1 MRKVTKNCKGGSLIL
16 PGMQELFLSTE
27 FIPELSGVK
36 TPLLMDLAR
45 QVPGSVQYRVR
56 RYERP
61 NQWMAEEAGIFRYNY
76 QKSAS
81 ENNTVELR
89 FCLTGN
95 MYCRLNKE
103 ECSSCMGKKSVKCTA
118 RTESVDFLSFVFSS
132 TLLEQFVKS
141 RISETSANDALLS
154 FKYKSSFSRN
164 LTICNRTRVVLEGL
178 MTHNYSDSL
187 ENIFINAQTQ
197 MLLLF
202 SLDCMDE
209 KQIDVINCKFLANE
223 TDRDK
228 ILMAREILI
237 KQIGEP
243 ITIKDLSRK
252 VAMNECYLKKGFK
265 ELFGTTIFDFY
276 QSQRMEHAKYL
287 LYEKGLTVTD
297 VSSILGYS
305 SISHFS
311 TAFKRHTGL
320 KPCELLLR
328 G

>member
-1 MRKVTKNCKGGSLIL
+1 MKVNHLISKAGSLIL
-16 PGMQELFLSTE
+16 PIMQDLLLSTD
-27 FIPELSGVK
+27 FVPELTGIK
-36 TPLLMDLAR
+36 TPLLMDVSR
-45 QVPGSVQYRVR
+45 QIPGSVHYRIR

-61 NQWMAEEAGIFRYNY
+61 GQWMQEEAGLFKYNY
-76 QKSAS
+76 QKSDS
-81 ENNTVELR
+81 KGNSVELR
-89 FCLTGN
+89 FCITGN
-95 MYCRLNKE
+95 MYCRLNKSD
-103 ECSSCMGKKSVKCTA
+103 CSSCLGNKSVKCTA
-118 RTESVDFLSFVFSS
+118 KTESVDFLSFVFSS

-141 RISETSANDALLS
+141 RIPESSANDELLS
-154 FKYKSSFSRN
+154 FHHSSSFSRP
-164 LTICNRTRVVLEGL
+164 LTLCNRTRVVLEGL
-178 MTHNYSDSL
+178 MNHNYSDSL

-197 MLLLF
+197 MLLLY

-265 ELFGTTIFDFY
+265 ELFGSTIFDFY

-328 G
+328 S